1 LFNKSATRIGGAECV
16 GMVAPNRRN
25 NHRVST
31 KKQSDSN
38 LGLAAQKT
46 TVSSF
51 CKDGQ
56 IIGEYTDIE
65 SGTRKGNN
73 REGLKQAIQ
82 QAKESECK
90 LVIAKLDRL
99 SRNVLFITTLMES
112 GVDFVAC
119 DMPTANKFTIHI
131 FAALAEQEADLIS
144 QRTKAALTE
153 LKKSGKRLG
162 SPKNLTKAAIDK
174 GKEIRIN
181 NAFENE
187 NNVKATA
194 LIRVLKESGL
204 SLTNVALKLN
214 ESGFRTRRRKK
225 FQAVQVQ
232 RLYNRYCIL
241 QK

>member
-1 LFNKSATRIGGAECV
+1 MNYVSYY
-16 GMVAPNRRN
+16 
-25 NHRVST
+25 RVST
-31 KKQSDSN
+31 KKQGDSN

-46 TVSSF
+46 IVSSF

-73 REGLKQAIQ
+73 REGLKQAIRH
-82 QAKESECK
+82 AKESECR

-144 QRTKAALTE
+144 QRTKSALAE
-153 LKKSGKRLG
+153 LKKSGKQLG
-162 SPKNLTKAAIDK
+162 SPKNLTNAAIKK
-174 GKEIRIN
+174 GRETRIN
-181 NAFENE
+181 NARSNE
-187 NNVKATA
+187 NNSKASV
-194 LIRVLKESGL
+194 LIRLLKENGH
-204 SLTNVALKLN
+204 SLTSIAVQLN
-214 ESGFRTRRRKK
+214 DGGFRTRKGK
-225 FQAVQVQ
+225 TFQAVQVQ
-232 RLYNRYCIL
+232 RLYIRYFNDYSDFN
-241 QK
+241 